1 MKRVIVYVLAIMMV
15 VFMFGCQAGTET
27 TSTESSTQTTTG
39 SEEAATE
46 TEATG
51 EAAETTSM
59 AGGILTYRIQG
70 EPTTLQAWSTRN
82 PIDTTILNITNETLL
97 RYDSNGDPQPFL
109 VDSITADKAALTFT
123 LKIKQGIK
131 FHDGS
136 DLTAEV
142 VAWNLNYY
150 KENGVLTGSFY
161 GSFDN
166 AEVMDEETVVIHM
179 NVWDSLFPSALAR
192 TCYITS
198 KVAFDTYGADYLVS
212 NPVGTGS
219 FMFESWDHDEAV
231 HLVKFAD
238 YWQGEPLLDGVDMVI
253 YTDETVAA
261 AALQQGE
268 LDVLPV
274 TDYNTATQLAGND
287 DVVVQAAN
295 LAGTGYTLCYMCTN
309 AEDPLSDI
317 RVRQAFSYAIDTSVI
332 GPVAT
337 QGYYIESSQWCAPG
351 TAYYNDQIDGYG
363 YDVEKAKELLA
374 EAGYADGFTTRIT
387 LQTGWGEDQAQII
400 AQQLA
405 AIGVTCELNVVEV
418 ANYAGYIGSWEYGML
433 LHPMG
438 TSNGQASQ
446 LAANFKQGL
455 ERGLGVTAFLHT
467 DEVNDLITEAIAADA
482 DESIELFKEIA
493 YKVFM
498 EECMMETTVLTQPVV
513 AYTSALHDSGLYASM
528 NRADTLH
535 LAWLDS

>member
-1 MKRVIVYVLAIMMV
+1 MRRIMAFLLVFAMVLSFAA
-15 VFMFGCQAGTET
+15 C
-27 TSTESSTQTTTG
+27 SNTESSTTQ
-39 SEEAATE
+39 AATE
-46 TEATG
+46 SEATTTESTATG
-51 EAAETTSM
+51 EATETASK
-59 AGGILTYRIQG
+59 AGGTLTYRIQG

-82 PIDTTILNITNETLL
+82 SIDTVILNVTNETLL

-109 VDSITADKAALTFT
+109 VDSITPDKDALTFT
-123 LKIKQGIK
+123 LKVKQGIK

-166 AEVMDEETVVIHM
+166 AEVTDEDTVVIHM
-179 NVWDSLFPSALAR
+179 SAWDSLFPSALAR

-198 KVAFDTYGADYLVS
+198 KVAYDTYGEDYLAT
-212 NPVGTGS
+212 NPVGTGA

-261 AALQQGE
+261 TALQQGD
-268 LDVLPV
+268 LDVLPIS
-274 TDYNTATQLAGND
+274 DYNMAAQLVSND
-287 DVVVQAAN
+287 DIVVQAAN
-295 LAGTGYTLCYMCTN
+295 LAGTGYTLCYMCN
-309 AEDPLSDI
+309 NEDDPLSDL

-337 QGYYIESSQWCAPG
+337 QGYYLESSQWCSAG

-387 LQTGWGEDQAQII
+387 LQSGWGEDQAQII

-438 TSNGQASQ
+438 TQNGQASQ

-455 ERGLGVTAFLHT
+455 DRGLGVTAFLHT
-467 DEVNDLITEAIAADA
+467 DEVNDLITEAIAADS

-513 AYTSALHDSGLYASM
+513 AYTIELHDSGLYETM
-528 NRADTLH
+528 KWADTLH

>member
-1 MKRVIVYVLAIMMV
+1 MRRIMALLLTLAMVLSLAA
-15 VFMFGCQAGTET
+15 C
-27 TSTESSTQTTTG
+27 STTG
-39 SEEAATE
+39 SSTTQATTE
-46 TEATG
+46 TEATAVESAATEAPT
-51 EAAETTSM
+51 EAAPKS
-59 AGGILTYRIQG
+59 GGTITYRIQG

-82 PIDTTILNITNETLL
+82 SIDTVILNITNETLL
-97 RYDSNGDPQPFL
+97 RYDNNGDPQPFL
-109 VDSITADKAALTFT
+109 VDSITPDKEALTFT
-123 LKIKQGIK
+123 LKVKQGIK

-161 GSFDN
+161 GSFVN
-166 AEVMDEETVVIHM
+166 AEVTDDDTVVIHM
-179 NVWDSLFPSALAR
+179 SAWDSLFPSALAR

-198 KVAFDTYGADYLVS
+198 KVAFDTFGADYLAA
-212 NPVGTGS
+212 NPVGTGP
-219 FMFESWDHDEAV
+219 FMFASWDHDEAV
-231 HLVKFAD
+231 RLVKFAD

-261 AALQQGE
+261 TALQQGD

-274 TDYNTATQLAGND
+274 SDYNTAAQMVNND
-287 DVVVQAAN
+287 DIVVQAAN
-295 LAGTGYTLCYMCTN
+295 LAGTGYTLCYMCNN
-309 AEDPLSDI
+309 AEDPLSDL
-317 RVRQAFSYAIDTSVI
+317 RVRQAFSYAIDSSVM

-337 QGYYIESSQWCAPG
+337 QGYFIESSQWCAPG

-363 YDVEKAKELLA
+363 YDVEKAKALLA

-387 LQTGWGEDQAQII
+387 LQAGWGEDQAQII

-418 ANYAGYIGSWEYGML
+418 ANYAGYIASWEYGML

-455 ERGLGVTAFLHT
+455 ERGLGVQAFLHT
-467 DEVNDLITEAIAADA
+467 DEVNSLITEAIAADA
-482 DESIELFKEIA
+482 DESIALFKEIA

-513 AYTSALHDSGLYASM
+513 AYTSDLIDSGLYETM
-528 NRADTLH
+528 NRADTLY
-535 LAWLDS
+535 LAWLDR